1 MMKLASKGLGPY
13 KVLSADAEKGNV
25 VIGVGGKEET
35 VKHNQVHLAKIS
47 NLDENKIIPALN
59 ETVIIDSLDEIRKL
73 RENVLER
80 NRHWTSLAQKSKLN
94 LVDLVGRRIALDW
107 KSYGKTNGIQS
118 GTIIGYTNNLSKALV
133 YYDNPFTSG
142 DPRQEYYAENL
153 SADRCS
159 WKYLD

>member
-35 VKHNQVHLAKIS
+35 VKHNQVHQMQHLAKIS

-73 RENVLER
+73 RENALER

-94 LVDLVGRRIALDW
+94 LVDLVGRRPGRRIALDW
-107 KSYGKTNGIQS
+107 KSYGNTNGIQS
-118 GTIIGYTNNLSKALV
+118 GTIIGYTNNLSPIPIL
-133 YYDNPFTSG
+133 
-142 DPRQEYYAENL
+142 
-153 SADRCS
+153 
-159 WKYLD
+159 